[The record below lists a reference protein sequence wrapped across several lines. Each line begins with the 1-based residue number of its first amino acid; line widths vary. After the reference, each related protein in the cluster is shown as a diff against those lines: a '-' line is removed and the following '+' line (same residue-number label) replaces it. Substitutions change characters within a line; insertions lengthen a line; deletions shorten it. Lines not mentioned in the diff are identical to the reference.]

1 MKRAT
6 CLEGNVGVTT
16 ERRTQSASGYRVLM
30 QTRPNVFTHRGGDTI
45 VLERLSD
52 GLSHRG
58 HQVTIDLQGSADV
71 AAFDVAHLFNFAT
84 TGLTK
89 QYASRAATAGV
100 PYVVTTLYEDLPQFH
115 RQSHLVAGSLIE
127 YVRGGQ
133 RPGSYAVTHQ
143 HVSAV
148 EPSSRFPADDIA
160 RHAAALMPNGAG
172 EASAL
177 VRDFPYAK
185 RIMTVPVGSEI
196 GALCGPE
203 LFEQVYGERD
213 FVLCVGRLESR
224 KNQLMLLK
232 ALEDS
237 PLTVV
242 LAGGGF
248 SYQPDYEAAIRS
260 FKRRGKTIIL
270 GLVDPQMLS
279 SAYAACRVHVLPSW
293 HELPG
298 LVSLEAAARNKN
310 IVVTRTGTTA
320 DYVGD
325 RAFYCLPWDSDSIL
339 SAVMAAYYSPVRE
352 GVVEMAQ
359 SYSWAGAVEKT
370 EEVYREVVVQRE
382 PVAVSKIVT
391 GHCSQEPVMNGEY
404 SMNKETPNFTEI
416 VERGESAAKSADFE
430 TADIYLAEAERLDP
444 HSTRVLKA
452 RGAVLLAQM
461 RPAEAMSFF
470 DRALAVEP
478 NEPKLLAGRGMCD
491 LLQNHPDKA
500 TVFFERALETEPD
513 YLVALYQLLECSYGL
528 GEYAKALRAL
538 TRYLQVKPTDVDIRF
553 CLAGCLF
560 KNGQLEAAQ
569 WELDVISQT
578 QPDHQG
584 ASELRQIIRN
594 GGSANVSSASTI
606 PTPQIVPG
614 VSGATLRASLSELSE
629 RVRSWKVEAQSDSST
644 VASEAMPTAPTAEM
658 VSDEDVAQAIGRVED
673 LKRSGEFSAAIE
685 ELTQLVGRGA
695 LNQPYQEIADC
706 LEAEFTV
713 LGGDLRAAGAKYDE
727 ILEANPRC
735 ARALCGKGALAAEA
749 QQWKVAEQYFTQAI
763 TIDSE
768 CDVAY
773 AGMGLCAMTENNVEK
788 AFGFF
793 QASTEKNPE
802 NHRALLGLLQ
812 TGYPLKRYT
821 EMERM
826 LTAYLDLHPASLD
839 MLYSFAGLLFAQ
851 GKVNEA
857 RLEIEKI
864 LIFEPQHEHALEL
877 RGMLDKA
884 ESDPA
889 VRH

>member
-1 MKRAT
+1 MAT
-6 CLEGNVGVTT
+6 EGRTRNVA
-16 ERRTQSASGYRVLM
+16 RYKILM
-30 QTRPNVFTHRGGDTI
+30 QSRPNVFVHRGGDTI

-52 GLSHRG
+52 GLSQRG
-58 HQVTIDLQGSADV
+58 HSVEIDLRGDADV
-71 AAFDVAHLFNFAT
+71 TSFDLVHLFNFAT
-84 TGLTK
+84 TDLTTR
-89 QYASRAATAGV
+89 YAERAASARI
-100 PYVVTTLYEDLPQFH
+100 PYVVTTLYEDLPVFQ
-115 RQSHLVAGSLIE
+115 RQSHLVAGQLIE
-127 YVRGGQ
+127 YVRAGQ
-133 RPGSYAVTHQ
+133 PAGWCGVSYQQLGAVDP
-143 HVSAV
+143 A
-148 EPSSRFPADDIA
+148 SRFPADTIA

-172 EASAL
+172 EAAAL
-177 VRDFPYAK
+177 RRDFPSTRLIA
-185 RIMTVPVGSEI
+185 TVPVGSEI
-196 GALCGPE
+196 GAMRGPE

-248 SYQPDYEAAIRS
+248 SYQPDYEAAIRA

-293 HELPG
+293 YELPG

-339 SAVMAAYYSPVRE
+339 SAVMAAYHSPVLE
-352 GVVEMAQ
+352 GVAAMAQ
-359 SYSWAGAVEKT
+359 SYSWATTVEKT
-370 EEVYREVVVQRE
+370 EEVYREVMVHRE
-382 PVAVSKIVT
+382 PVAVSKLVT
-391 GHCSQEPVMNGEY
+391 DAHREVAATKGECNM
-404 SMNKETPNFTEI
+404 SKETPNFIEI

-430 TADIYLAEAERLDP
+430 AADKYLVEAERLDP

-461 RPAEAMSFF
+461 KPAEAMGFF
-470 DRALAVEP
+470 DRALASEP
-478 NEPKLLAGRGMCD
+478 HEPKLLTGRGMCD
-491 LLQNHPDKA
+491 LLQHRPDKA
-500 TVFFERALETEPD
+500 KTFFERALEIEPD
-513 YLVALYQLLECSYGL
+513 YLVALYQLLECAYGL
-528 GEYAKALRAL
+528 GEYSTALQAL
-538 TRYLQVKPTDVDIRF
+538 TKYLQVKPADTDIRF

-560 KNGQLEAAQ
+560 KNGQSEAAQ
-569 WELDVISQT
+569 WELDVIERSH
-578 QPDHQG
+578 PDHPG
-584 ASELRQIIRN
+584 ARELRQVIRS
-594 GGSANVSSASTI
+594 GASRSSQAVPAS
-606 PTPQIVPG
+606 PAPKLVPG
-614 VSGATLRASLSELSE
+614 VSGATLRASLAELSE
-629 RVRSWKVEAQSDSST
+629 RVRSWKVDSNATATPVSEPTMTHTPQVFGEDDIAQS
-644 VASEAMPTAPTAEM
+644 
-658 VSDEDVAQAIGRVED
+658 IGRIED
-673 LKRSGEFSAAIE
+673 LKRSGEFSSAVD
-685 ELTQLVGRGA
+685 ELTKLLSRGP
-695 LNQPYQEIADC
+695 LPQPYREIADC
-706 LEAEFTV
+706 LEAEFTI
-713 LGGDLRAAGAKYDE
+713 LGGDLQSAGRMYDA
-727 ILEANPRC
+727 ILQANPNV
-735 ARALCGKGALAAEA
+735 ARALCGKGALAAEE

-763 TIDSE
+763 AVDSE

-773 AGMGLCAMTENNVEK
+773 AGMGLCAMTENNIEK

-839 MLYSFAGLLFAQ
+839 MLYSFAGLLFTQ
-851 GKVNEA
+851 GKVKEA
-857 RLEIEKI
+857 QLEIEKI

-877 RGMLDKA
+877 RGMIEKSSA
-884 ESDPA
+884 SPET
-889 VRH
+889 RH

>member
-1 MKRAT
+1 M
-6 CLEGNVGVTT
+6 TT
-16 ERRTQSASGYRVLM
+16 ESRRQSAPRYRVLM
-30 QTRPNVFTHRGGDTI
+30 QTRPNVFVHRGGDTI
-45 VLERLSD
+45 VLERLSE
-52 GLSHRG
+52 GLSQRG
-58 HQVTIDLQGSADV
+58 HHVTIDLQGSADLSS
-71 AAFDVAHLFNFAT
+71 FDLVHLFNFAT
-84 TGLTK
+84 TDLTK
-89 QYASRAATAGV
+89 QYANRTIAAGV

-133 RPGSYAVTHQ
+133 RPGSYGVTHQ
-143 HVSAV
+143 QLRAI
-148 EPSSRFPADDIA
+148 EPSPRFPADDIA
-160 RHAAALMPNGAG
+160 RNAAVLMPNGAG
-172 EASAL
+172 EAAAL
-177 VRDFPYAK
+177 TRDFPYAQ
-185 RIMTVPVGSEI
+185 RIATVPVGSEV

-242 LAGGGF
+242 FAAGGF

-279 SAYAACRVHVLPSW
+279 SAYAACRMHVLPSW
-293 HELPG
+293 YELPG

-325 RAFYCLPWDSDSIL
+325 KAFYCLPWDSDSIV
-339 SAVMAAYYSPVRE
+339 SAVTAAYYSPVRE

-359 SYSWAGAVEKT
+359 SYSWARAVEKT
-370 EEVYREVVVQRE
+370 EEAYREVVIQRE

-391 GHCSQEPVMNGEY
+391 EHRNQAPVKNGEY
-404 SMNKETPNFTEI
+404 SMNNETPNFTEI
-416 VERGESAAKSADFE
+416 VERGENAAKSADFE
-430 TADIYLAEAERLDP
+430 TADTYLAEAERLDP
-444 HSTRVLKA
+444 QSPRVLKA

-461 RPAEAMSFF
+461 KPVEAMSFF
-470 DRALAVEP
+470 DRALAVDP
-478 NEPKLLAGRGMCD
+478 KEPKLLAGRGMCD
-491 LLQNHPDKA
+491 LLQSHPDKA
-500 TVFFERALETEPD
+500 MVFFERALEIEPD
-513 YLVALYQLLECSYGL
+513 YLVALYQLLECAYGL
-528 GEYAKALRAL
+528 GEFGKALRVL

-560 KNGQLEAAQ
+560 KNGQIEAAQ

-578 QPDHQG
+578 HPDHQG
-584 ASELRQIIRN
+584 ARELRQVIAD
-594 GGSANVSSASTI
+594 GCSSAATCPVA
-606 PTPQIVPG
+606 PTSQIVPR
-614 VSGATLRASLSELSE
+614 VSGTTLRASLSELSE
-629 RVRSWKVEAQSDSST
+629 RVRSWKVESRMDSPAAAP
-644 VASEAMPTAPTAEM
+644 VAEPPIQTAE
-658 VSDEDVAQAIGRVED
+658 VFSDEDVAQAIGRVED

-685 ELTQLVGRGA
+685 ELTKLVSRGE
-695 LNQPYQEIADC
+695 LERPYREIVDC

-713 LGGDLRAAGAKYDE
+713 MGGDLRAADAKYDE
-727 ILEANPRC
+727 ILESNPRC

-749 QQWKVAEQYFTQAI
+749 QQWKLAEQYFTQAVA
-763 TIDSE
+763 IDSE

-773 AGMGLCAMTENNVEK
+773 AGMGLCMMTENNAEK
-788 AFGFF
+788 AFRFF
-793 QASTEKNPE
+793 QAATEKNPE

-839 MLYSFAGLLFAQ
+839 MLYSFAGVLFAQ

-877 RGMLDKA
+877 RGIIDQA

-889 VRH
+889 ARH